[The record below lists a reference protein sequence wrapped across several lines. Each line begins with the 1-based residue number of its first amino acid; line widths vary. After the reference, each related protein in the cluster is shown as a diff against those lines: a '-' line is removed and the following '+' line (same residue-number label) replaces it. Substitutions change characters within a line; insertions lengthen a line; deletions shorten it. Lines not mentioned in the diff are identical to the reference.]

1 MYSTF
6 FARHDFKVEVGNC
19 GDGGCVM
26 GVDLTD
32 TGKWVRIFFSDPR
45 AMVEAFRKA
54 INTYN
59 RTNKQA
65 CEDFRGSSDLAI
77 FSYPATVTT
86 RAEVRAL
93 ENSVVLRI
101 SNEDR
106 QAQWHQDTVKVF
118 VKDIDALKVLY
129 SQIGDEI
136 RKLEEGGTEQ

>member
-19 GDGGCVM
+19 DDGGCVM

-65 CEDFRGSSDLAI
+65 CGDFLGSSDLAI
-77 FSYPATVTT
+77 FSYPDTVVTKVE
-86 RAEVRAL
+86 AKAL

-101 SNEDR
+101 ANEDK
-106 QAQWHQDTVKVF
+106 QSQWHQDTVKVF

-136 RKLEEGGTEQ
+136 RKLEEGGTA